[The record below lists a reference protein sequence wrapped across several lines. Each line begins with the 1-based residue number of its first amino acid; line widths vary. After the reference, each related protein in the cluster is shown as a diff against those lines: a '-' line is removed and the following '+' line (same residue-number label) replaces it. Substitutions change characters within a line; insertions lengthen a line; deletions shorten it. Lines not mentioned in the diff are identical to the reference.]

1 MFQTVSLLGIDLT
14 IDVRLRWANELLA
27 GLSDVIAVSRAGSRP
42 LSGSLRIEQ
51 GNVRAVR
58 QAAYPLEPGIRRTNE
73 GLLDEEYGVL
83 VSFPSS
89 TEIVLRTDYSCPEWF
104 SWSLQLQ
111 ALRNRATFVHS
122 AGVEL
127 NGTAVLLAARNGFGK
142 TALIGDFMRRAGWR
156 LLGDDLTLLSADG
169 TCYGYPRALVVH
181 PEHKAFFPELFAH
194 DAGPSAPRVLSGT
207 LERAGRM
214 VKPLLRL
221 VPGLLESARRHNPQ
235 TARITP
241 TAAFARERIV
251 PSAPLAFVVSLERR
265 SDISH
270 AQLLPLRESLAAR
283 LLGSTID
290 EFDARCVRISNVAMA
305 LGLLDLE
312 TTYGAWIDVLRA
324 GLVRVRS
331 YTLCAPATLP
341 LEEMPAV
348 VHDLLAAAGIGAISQ
363 TSSCA

>member
-1 MFQTVSLLGIDLT
+1 MYQTVSLLGIELT
-14 IDVRLRWANELLA
+14 IDVRLKWANDLLSS
-27 GLSDVIAVSRAGSRP
+27 LSDVIAVSRAGSRP
-42 LSGSLRIEQ
+42 LSGSLRIEYDS
-51 GNVRAVR
+51 VRSVR
-58 QAAYPLEPGIRRTNE
+58 LTADPLEPGIRRTND

-83 VSFPSS
+83 VGFPSS
-89 TEIVLRTDYSCPEWF
+89 TEIVLRTEYSCPEWF

-111 ALRNRATFVHS
+111 ALRNRAAFVHS
-122 AGVEL
+122 AGLER

-142 TALIGDFMRRAGWR
+142 TALIGHFMRRAGWR

-169 TCYGYPRALVVH
+169 TCYGYPRAMVVH
-181 PEHKAFFPELFAH
+181 PEHRPFFPELFAQ
-194 DAGPSAPRVLSGT
+194 DAGPSAPRALSST

-214 VKPLLRL
+214 VKPLLRQ

-241 TAAFARERIV
+241 TAAFAPERIAA
-251 PSAPLAFVVSLERR
+251 SAPLAIVVSLERR
-265 SDISH
+265 GDISH
-270 AQLLPLRESLAAR
+270 AQLWPLQESLAAR
-283 LLGSTID
+283 LLGSTIE

-324 GLVRVRS
+324 GLVRARS

-348 VHDLLAAAGIGAISQ
+348 VHGLLDAAGLGAAA
-363 TSSCA
+363 